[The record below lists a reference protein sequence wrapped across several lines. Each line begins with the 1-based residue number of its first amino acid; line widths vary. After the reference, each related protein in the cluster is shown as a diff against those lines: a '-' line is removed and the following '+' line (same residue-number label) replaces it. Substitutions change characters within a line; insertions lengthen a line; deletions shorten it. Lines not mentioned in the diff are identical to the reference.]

1 MITCSKRQGSLIDNL
16 NENTR
21 VGERDDYEEEEE
33 EEEEDLWRDNKE
45 NTTGAMYSS
54 KEGDANKGSAAR
66 DDELTQLEKEVSE
79 IASKLHDF
87 RTRVP
92 KMLERKVEEE
102 VVALRPKD
110 DDVAGNG
117 EGSNEDAR
125 AGALVNEEAEA
136 GELLSRLLKA
146 TSDLPGM
153 RQTLESSV
161 ARLERTIEN
170 AEEAM
175 ENAKTRQADADDVAT
190 PGAGG
195 KTARRHAVATKHVRP
210 SPYLK

>member
-1 MITCSKRQGSLIDNL
+1 MDAGGK
-16 NENTR
+16 
-21 VGERDDYEEEEE
+21 
-33 EEEEDLWRDNKE
+33 
-45 NTTGAMYSS
+45 A
-54 KEGDANKGSAAR
+54 GDAQGGPAA
-66 DDELTQLEKEVSE
+66 DDEELARLEREVSE
-79 IASKLHDF
+79 IATKLQDY

-102 VVALRPKD
+102 VVALRPREAD
-110 DDVAGNG
+110 GGGAGAG
-117 EGSNEDAR
+117 EDEAAR
-125 AGALVNEEAEA
+125 AGALANEEAEA

-153 RQTLESSV
+153 REALEGSV

-210 SPYLK
+210 SPYIK